1 MRTPLGRYT
10 APWNVWGGTAAIV
23 SFLGDVLK
31 KRYGVGTDT
40 VFMDRASMYFEA
52 SQKGIVRVGYSR
64 DHRPDR
70 PQATVGSSMD
80 EGPGMPM
87 GLTADPGNILDV
99 THFDDAFRQIMPL
112 LPKDAMI
119 VFDNG
124 AYSKDN
130 AKMLDSNGFGL
141 VTRLQLN
148 TAGCRSVKAHVGDSI
163 SIDDDVSY
171 LKTEGNLG
179 RTGHIFRNSRPRSD
193 VLYRC
198 YRKAERDWDEM
209 RTIRK
214 DIDSGMR
221 PRKKYRN
228 SNCFVD
234 TRLSYMFPLMG
245 RTGEEAVDMA
255 VKGMMTGRASAS
267 GICSGRPEYSRHY
280 FNSIGEYSKDCLDLA
295 KSVWQ
300 KQVVSSSIIKSDEI
314 NEIFIKRMA
323 EELDKITGSS
333 PLEKY
338 DLVYFY
344 YRNGYHFN
352 PEPEYTHGT
361 FVWMPLQSK
370 QLFELY
376 HATHDTFRNARLELD
391 LIKAMNPL
399 LMEIPFSSEKD
410 DGDYTDNEYDL
421 IGDRSLYLKNILHE
435 SKSTMEKWIE
445 ATDKRGYEIK
455 NKVADHENNE
465 TIILSLMNKVKI
477 LFRINNGY
485 YFKKAGYGLVY
496 YVLSNLNS
504 PGRIRVLYYNV
515 SSIID
520 QVRLM
525 KGDDGIDQYML
536 SINLLTNTPA
546 KRELESL
553 IETFSPEMD
562 ENKTL

>member
-255 VKGMMTGRASAS
+255 VKGMMAGRGGLFVLVSNRPLTAREILDRYRDRNDIETMFRDLKHGMDRRPAGCTSEDAMR
-267 GICSGRPEYSRHY
+267 GRVPISFPALFRMSMIRFPYPEFRS
-280 FNSIGEYSKDCLDLA
+280 ETA
-295 KSVWQ
+295 ESVSE
-300 KQVVSSSIIKSDEI
+300 K
-314 NEIFIKRMA
+314 
-323 EELDKITGSS
+323 LSS
-333 PLEKY
+333 PSLTV
-338 DLVYFY
+338 LV
-344 YRNGYHFN
+344 GD
-352 PEPEYTHGT
+352 G
-361 FVWMPLQSK
+361 K
-370 QLFELY
+370 QKKRVFSN
-376 HATHDTFRNARLELD
+376 FGCIIRRLWYGKTSVPVP
-391 LIKAMNPL
+391 KAPGQTS
-399 LMEIPFSSEKD
+399 I
-410 DGDYTDNEYDL
+410 DG
-421 IGDRSLYLKNILHE
+421 
-435 SKSTMEKWIE
+435 
-445 ATDKRGYEIK
+445 
-455 NKVADHENNE
+455 
-465 TIILSLMNKVKI
+465 
-477 LFRINNGY
+477 F
-485 YFKKAGYGLVY
+485 
-496 YVLSNLNS
+496 
-504 PGRIRVLYYNV
+504 
-515 SSIID
+515 
-520 QVRLM
+520 
-525 KGDDGIDQYML
+525 
-536 SINLLTNTPA
+536 
-546 KRELESL
+546 
-553 IETFSPEMD
+553 
-562 ENKTL
+562 